1 MDNLCFIPNWVF
13 KTLLRHQSRMTFR
26 EIANALGIKEGT
38 AKVRHYRLLEKFR
51 TWLEK
56 RHPEYLPLFKWGDGG
71 E

>member
-1 MDNLCFIPNWVF
+1 
-13 KTLLRHQSRMTFR
+13 MTFR

>member
-1 MDNLCFIPNWVF
+1 
-13 KTLLRHQSRMTFR
+13 MTFR

-56 RHPEYLPLFKWGDGG
+56 HYPDHSP
-71 E
+71 